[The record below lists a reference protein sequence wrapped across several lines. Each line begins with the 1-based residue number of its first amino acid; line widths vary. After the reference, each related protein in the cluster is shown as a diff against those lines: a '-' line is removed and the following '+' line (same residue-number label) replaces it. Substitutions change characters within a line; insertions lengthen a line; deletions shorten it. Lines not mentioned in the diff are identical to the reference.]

1 MRVTQSMIDRNLM
14 FAMARNLERLSKLNE
29 QLSTGQRVSTV
40 SDDVPAA
47 GQIMF
52 LQRKNEQIEAYLR
65 NLSSAVTMHTIATS
79 TLQAASETIIR
90 IKELAIQAATET
102 YTDVERQIMAQ
113 GVANLLDTL
122 VSLANVESNSAYI
135 FSGEATE
142 TVPYLATTDL
152 AGDVVSVL
160 YQGEMI
166 GTEAAVGPRTMAR
179 MNLVGQEVFQ
189 GAGDL
194 FQTVISL
201 REAMHAS
208 DRDAITQCIGELEI
222 GHTDIRRA
230 LGRLGERQA
239 QLEVARTSLERLKG
253 LNEQVLTDKQDT
265 DIAQVAVQYNSM
277 MALMQM
283 VMKVAAGAVSPSI
296 IDFL

>member
-52 LQRKNEQIEAYLR
+52 LQRENQQIDAYLR
-65 NLSSAVTMHTIATS
+65 NLSSAVTMHTTATS

-122 VSLANVESNSAYI
+122 VSLANVESNSAYV

-179 MNLVGQEVFQ
+179 MNLVGQEVFR

-208 DRDAITQCIGELEI
+208 DRDAITQSIGELEI

-239 QLEVARTSLERLKG
+239 QLEVARTSLERLRG

-265 DIAQVAVQYNSM
+265 DIAQAAVQYNSM